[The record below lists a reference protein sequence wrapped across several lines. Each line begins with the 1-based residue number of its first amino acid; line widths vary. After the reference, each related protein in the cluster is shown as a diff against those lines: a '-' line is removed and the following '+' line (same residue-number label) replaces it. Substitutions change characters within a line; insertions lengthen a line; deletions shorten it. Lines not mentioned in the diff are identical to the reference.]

1 MAAVTHTVKPIV
13 VGLDGSRQSSEAL
26 RLAVNLALPRGSEVV
41 AVHVFP
47 VAGHLDYEIDPDPS
61 QADADQRSRMETR
74 CDFEEEWCLPLR
86 LSGLPY
92 RALMEDGRP
101 ATVIADIAD
110 RVDAE
115 LIVVGRRGRGELAE
129 LLLGSV
135 SHELTHHCTRPLV
148 VVSRSDSTAA

>member
-1 MAAVTHTVKPIV
+1 MAAVTPTVKPIV
-13 VGLDGSRQSSEAL
+13 VGLDGSRQSIEAL
-26 RLAVNLALPRGSEVV
+26 RLAVTLARPVGAEVV
-41 AVHVFP
+41 AVHALP
-47 VAGHLDYEIDPDPS
+47 VRDHLDYGCSQDHS
-61 QADADQRSRMETR
+61 QAEVDQQSRTETR
-74 CDFEEEWCLPLR
+74 SDFEEDWCLPLR
-86 LSGLPY
+86 ASGLPY

-101 ATVIADIAD
+101 ATVIAEVAD

-148 VVSRSDSTAA
+148 VVSRSDGTG